1 MELALM
7 VEPQIGGTYD
17 DLLDIALWAEESG
30 FSSFARSDHYL
41 SSRQPRPDA
50 TDAFATL
57 AGLARDTSSIALC
70 VLVAPF
76 TFRHPSVVLKNAT
89 TIDQMSG
96 GRFELGVGTG
106 WMDLEHDEFG
116 IPFPAQS
123 ERFARL
129 SEGLQYL
136 RAGFSGEQFS
146 GTYYQLA
153 ADVAP
158 KPTGALPIIVGG
170 SGPKKTPTL
179 AGTFADEYNLFVA
192 APDDLRSRIDLARST
207 ANMHGRDLKVSV
219 MSPILVGASEPD
231 FRNRLG
237 VAAEKRGVSA
247 DELEAKYRNA
257 GIPIGTKAQAT
268 EALVALE
275 EIGVDRLYYQHL
287 DTPNL
292 AAIQDIVGP
301 LVT

>member
-1 MELALM
+1 MELAIM

-17 DLLDIALWAEESG
+17 DLLAIARWAEESG

-57 AGLARDTSSIALC
+57 AGLARDTSTIALC

-116 IPFPAQS
+116 IPFPSQS

-129 SEGLQYL
+129 EEGLQYL
-136 RAGFSGEQFS
+136 RAGFAGTQFS

-153 ADVAP
+153 GDVAP
-158 KPTGALPIIVGG
+158 KPTGPLPIIVGG

-179 AGTFADEYNLFVA
+179 AGTYADEYNLFIN
-192 APDDLRSRIDLARST
+192 APDQLQARIDLARST
-207 ANMHGRDLKVSV
+207 ASALGRSLKVSV
-219 MSPILVGASEPD
+219 MSPILVGSDKAE
-231 FRNRLG
+231 FRSRLQ
-237 VAAEKRGVSA
+237 AAADKRDISA

-257 GIPIGTKAQAT
+257 GIPMGTKAEAA

-292 AAIQDIVGP
+292 AAIQDVVGP
-301 LVT
+301 LVS